1 MIEND
6 GQSLGHGL
14 ESVGAKLARDG
25 VGSLNILGGW
35 STAIASKLCSHSCS
49 PELSPTAIFDHSSVS
64 TCPSHPPP
72 NAAIN
77 CTLAINRLCC
87 RLSTLR
93 SLLRAV
99 AWTVTTSR

>member
-1 MIEND
+1 MVRAFICGE
-6 GQSLGHGL
+6 GIYPCW
-14 ESVGAKLARDG
+14 GAKRPPLILPDTPQWQKYLGLLRTPAGINPLATG
-25 VGSLNILGGW
+25 TCFVL
-35 STAIASKLCSHSCS
+35 TY
-49 PELSPTAIFDHSSVS
+49 SSVFS
-64 TCPSHPPP
+64 CPSQPPP

-93 SLLRAV
+93 SLLKAV